1 VLLAVAAAIALP
13 RSMGAQLGGDVNCN
27 GSVVQ
32 DDLAALAANV
42 FDDGPADCADG
53 DVNADGR
60 ITSADLTALVDVLET
75 PVATG
80 PAFTYVGL
88 TAANGTPLGMLGYTG
103 AMPVFFSNSASGFQL
118 VVEGR
123 AGSSGFAPGL
133 ATFHSAPHDPTQ
145 RPDIQMESNRALGDG
160 SRAVCEGGVPA
171 VNPPDFST
179 TQLVADALN
188 DLGCHFAVAT
198 APDSACTVDHFGN
211 YDFIGSGTQVQFCL
225 TVSASLAFPLGDTLL
240 TVQLRDKAGNIGLRQ
255 QMLVQIGPGPMP
267 PTFTPTSTPTPVPP
281 TASRTPTST
290 PTSTRTQTPTPTR
303 TPTRTSTQ
311 TPPHTPTPTR
321 TPSATPSGTPTATP
335 SRIPATPTPTRPSV
349 TPTRSPTR
357 TPSPRPSATPT
368 RTTTPTRT
376 STPSPTVSQTAAPG
390 PVVTFFGLTN
400 QDDTLLSPTP
410 SGSSGGP
417 PVFSR
422 AMGSGFSIVVEGAPG
437 LSGTR
442 VAPCASGVYNPNSLG
457 SPCTPDLTSFPDLQI
472 EASNPLGNGSPA
484 VCDRAGL
491 VAKPGGV
498 PGVSSVTFDPTT
510 NPNIINIVN
519 DLACRF
525 VDGSGAPVGRP
536 STYACVKHEPS
547 EEYGFADPRS
557 TIEFCALIT
566 SVEQFPPD
574 TDTTLTVRL
583 RDVNGNVGP
592 TAQII
597 IHVGP

>member
-1 VLLAVAAAIALP
+1 VLLAVVAAIALP
-13 RSMGAQLGGDVNCN
+13 RSMGAQLRGDVNCD
-27 GSVVQ
+27 GSVAA

-53 DVNADGR
+53 DVNADER
-60 ITSADLTALVDVLET
+60 ITSADLTALVNVIET

-80 PAFTYVGL
+80 PVFTYVGL
-88 TAANGTPLGMLGYTG
+88 AAANGTPLGMLGYAG
-103 AMPVFFSNSASGFQL
+103 AVPVFFSNSGSGFQL
-118 VVEGR
+118 VVEAR
-123 AGSSGFAPGL
+123 TGSSGFAPGL
-133 ATFHSAPHDPTQ
+133 ATFRSAPRDPTR

-160 SRAVCEGGVPA
+160 SRAVCDGGVPA

-198 APDSACTVDHFGN
+198 APDWACTLDRFGN
-211 YDFIGSGTQVQFCL
+211 YDFIGSGTEVQFCL
-225 TVSASLAFPLGDTLL
+225 TVSASLAFPLDDTLL
-240 TVQLRDKAGNIGLRQ
+240 TVQLRDTAGNIGLRQ
-255 QMLVQIGPGPMP
+255 QMLLQIGPGPMP
-267 PTFTPTSTPTPVPP
+267 PTFTPTLTPTPVPP
-281 TASRTPTST
+281 PASR
-290 PTSTRTQTPTPTR
+290 TPTPTR
-303 TPTRTSTQ
+303 TPTH
-311 TPPHTPTPTR
+311 TPPPTPTR
-321 TPSATPSGTPTATP
+321 TPSAAPSGTPTPTP
-335 SRIPATPTPTRPSV
+335 SRIPATPTPSLTQASSATPTPTRPSP

-368 RTTTPTRT
+368 RTTTPTCT
-376 STPSPTVSQTAAPG
+376 STPSPTVSPTAALG

-410 SGSSGGP
+410 SAGGP
-417 PVFSR
+417 QVFSR

-437 LSGTR
+437 PSKAR
-442 VAPCASGVYNPNSLG
+442 VGPCASGVYNAVSE
-457 SPCTPDLTSFPDLQI
+457 SCTPDLSSFPDLQI

-484 VCDRAGL
+484 VCDRSGAH
-491 VAKPGGV
+491 AGGV
-498 PGVSSVTFDPTT
+498 PGVAPVTFDPAT

-525 VDGSGAPVGRP
+525 IDGTGAPIGRP
-536 STYACVKHEPS
+536 STYACVKHLPS

-557 TIEFCALIT
+557 TIEFCLSTVT
-566 SVEQFPPD
+566 SAEEFPPA

-583 RDVNGNVGP
+583 RDVNGNVGAP
-592 TAQII
+592 AQII

>member
-1 VLLAVAAAIALP
+1 MLLAVVAAIALP
-13 RSMGAQLGGDVNCN
+13 RSMGAQLRGDVNCD
-27 GSVVQ
+27 GSVAA

-53 DVNADGR
+53 DVNADER
-60 ITSADLTALVDVLET
+60 ITSADLTALVNVIET

-80 PAFTYVGL
+80 PVFTYVGL
-88 TAANGTPLGMLGYTG
+88 AAANGTPLGMLGYAG
-103 AMPVFFSNSASGFQL
+103 AVPVFFSNSGSGFQL
-118 VVEGR
+118 VVEAR
-123 AGSSGFAPGL
+123 TGSSGFAPGL
-133 ATFHSAPHDPTQ
+133 ATFRSAPRDPTR

-160 SRAVCEGGVPA
+160 SRAVCDGGVPA

-198 APDSACTVDHFGN
+198 APDWACTLDRFGN
-211 YDFIGSGTQVQFCL
+211 YDFIGSGTEVQFCL
-225 TVSASLAFPLGDTLL
+225 TVSASLAFPLDDTLL
-240 TVQLRDKAGNIGLRQ
+240 TVQLRDTAGNIGLRQ
-255 QMLVQIGPGPMP
+255 QMLLQIGPGPMP
-267 PTFTPTSTPTPVPP
+267 PTFTPTLTPTPVPP
-281 TASRTPTST
+281 PASRTPT
-290 PTSTRTQTPTPTR
+290 PTHTPTR
-303 TPTRTSTQ
+303 TPTH
-311 TPPHTPTPTR
+311 TPPPTPTR
-321 TPSATPSGTPTATP
+321 TPSAAPSGTPTPTP
-335 SRIPATPTPTRPSV
+335 SRIPATPTPSLTQASSATPTPTRPSP

-368 RTTTPTRT
+368 STTTPTCT
-376 STPSPTVSQTAAPG
+376 STPSPTVSPTAAPG

-410 SGSSGGP
+410 SAGGP
-417 PVFSR
+417 QVFSR

-437 LSGTR
+437 PSKAR
-442 VAPCASGVYNPNSLG
+442 VGPCASGVYNAVSE
-457 SPCTPDLTSFPDLQI
+457 SCTPDLSSFPDLQI

-484 VCDRAGL
+484 VCDRSGAH
-491 VAKPGGV
+491 AGGV
-498 PGVSSVTFDPTT
+498 PGVAPVTFDPAT

-525 VDGSGAPVGRP
+525 IDGTGAPIGRP
-536 STYACVKHEPS
+536 STYACVKHLPS

-557 TIEFCALIT
+557 TIEFCLSTVT
-566 SVEQFPPD
+566 SVEEFPPG

-583 RDVNGNVGP
+583 RDVNGKVGAP
-592 TAQII
+592 AQII